1 MAEPKKI
8 ITTIE
13 EATCDNCIWS
23 VNSTC
28 LNKEGRFGGI
38 MHKGTHELCNHGLW
52 LFDVPGDEF
61 LSNTYPQT
69 LPSMHSLLR
78 IKARKACFANGT
90 CKANREE
97 ENR

>member
-1 MAEPKKI
+1 MAEPKTI

-13 EATCDNCIWS
+13 EATCNNCIWS

-52 LFDVPGDEF
+52 LLDILGDDLF
-61 LSNTYPQT
+61 TNSYPQD
-69 LPSMHSLLR
+69 LPTIHSLLR
-78 IKARKACFANGT
+78 IVNRRACKT
-90 CKANREE
+90 NREK